1 MKTTTICKEI
11 GLLGML
17 VLLLFQAHT
26 QPQTELLLAYL
37 PHDSVT
43 IKTAETSQIAF
54 IPLQPAVRKSVGQY
68 LNENA
73 EMLDIIKK
81 QNAANFKTIRKVLV
95 KSGLPAGLLYLAI
108 VESEL
113 KNSATSNA
121 GAAGIWQLMPETAR
135 TFGLKVNGKTDQ
147 RRDVYKS
154 SIAVTGYFN
163 ELYKQFDDW
172 LLVVAAYNCG
182 AGNVYKAIKQSGSR
196 EFWKMQRFLPAE
208 TSAHVKHFIATHFY
222 YEQNGSEVTLTKK
235 ERNKYLASLNDVA
248 IKATVA
254 APPAPVEQAA
264 NPAAVDQHT
273 DALLAELKK

>member
-1 MKTTTICKEI
+1 MKTTTICREI
-11 GLLGML
+11 GLLSML

-37 PHDSVT
+37 PQDSVAT
-43 IKTAETSQIAF
+43 KTPINNQLAI
-54 IPLQPAVRKSVGQY
+54 IPLQPVVRKSVGQY

-81 QNAANFKTIRKVLV
+81 QNAANFKTIRKVLA
-95 KSGLPAGLLYLAI
+95 KSGLPPGLLYLAI

-154 SIAVTGYFN
+154 SLAVTGYFN

-196 EFWKMQRFLPAE
+196 EFWKLQRFLPAE
-208 TSAHVKHFIATHFY
+208 TNAHVKHFIATHFY
-222 YEQNGSEVTLTKK
+222 YEQNGSVVTLTKK

-248 IKATVA
+248 VKTSAAASPATVDQ
-254 APPAPVEQAA
+254 VA
-264 NPAAVDQHT
+264 NPAAVDQHA
-273 DALLAELKK
+273 DVMLAEVKK

>member
-1 MKTTTICKEI
+1 MKTTTIRREI
-11 GLLGML
+11 GLLSML

-43 IKTAETSQIAF
+43 IKTTVNNQLAA
-54 IPLQPAVRKSVGQY
+54 IPLQPAVRKSVDQY
-68 LNENA
+68 LDENA
-73 EMLDIIKK
+73 EMLDIVKK
-81 QNAANFKTIRKVLV
+81 QNTANFKTIRKVLL

-154 SIAVTGYFN
+154 SVAVTGYFN

-182 AGNVYKAIKQSGSR
+182 AGKVYKAIKQSGSR

-248 IKATVA
+248 VKTTAAPSPATVDQ
-254 APPAPVEQAA
+254 PADRITTDKPAVE
-264 NPAAVDQHT
+264 
-273 DALLAELKK
+273 LIAELKK